1 MESLELNQSN
11 RRLRTVRLAITVGLA
26 MLFLAALLCGLRE
39 VTTAHADPGVRYVD
53 GASGTDTTDCI
64 SPTSPCATI
73 GYALDQAEDFDTI
86 LVAQGTYT
94 ENLVITKTITLE
106 GGYEPGSWSRRLDR
120 YTTID
125 GNQSARVINVEST
138 LSETTMIDGF
148 TITNGDGGIRILL
161 SSVAIQNSKI
171 VYNDRTGWGSGGI
184 TIDRSYVTITNTLI
198 ADNHDGAMLISSAPV
213 DPWVTSNVRIN
224 SSTIANNGSHG
235 IFCSLSW
242 CVFDNSIVWGHEGE
256 DFAGELGRCLV
267 TYSDIEM
274 MEWPGEGNISE
285 DPGFVDPG
293 NGDYHLRLDSPCV
306 DVGNNEY
313 APPTDWEGHPRPL
326 DGDGDV
332 IPVTDMGA
340 DETGLVVA
348 KQADPNPV
356 KPGAQ
361 LTYTIRVTNAS
372 SEDLHAT
379 VTDTLPGHVSPTGIQ
394 TWPTVIT
401 APGGVWTEQFIVTV
415 ETGYAGPLVNVVEVT
430 TEEGA
435 TGAYTETSTS
445 GYVIY
450 LPIILKCC
458 PGLDEHASEWG
469 IYTEG
474 SPTCVNPENVPT
486 PSLDGNALRFAIAG
500 GSPYG
505 NCHYYRNLP
514 SQPYATQFTYT
525 LSFWFT
531 PTTTCNNNPDPPI
544 IQALEFSM
552 SKWDQSKRY
561 EFALQ
566 WQNVGE
572 GGPQWRH
579 WDPNQPEPNRWVAM
593 TPPITQCLQAGQWY
607 LFTLEGEIIDGQV
620 HYRRFAIDDDSYI
633 LDMTTSPVSTPGE
646 PDRLAAAIQL
656 DGNLEESPYDVVVDK
671 VCLRWS
677 QGD

>member
-1 MESLELNQSN
+1 
-11 RRLRTVRLAITVGLA
+11 
-26 MLFLAALLCGLRE
+26 MLFLAALLCGLQE

-53 GASGTDTTDCI
+53 GASGSDTTDCTN
-64 SPTSPCATI
+64 PDNPCATI

-125 GNQSARVINVEST
+125 GDRDQSVEAVIRVEST
-138 LSETTMIDGF
+138 LSETTVIDGF
-148 TITNGDGGIRILL
+148 TITNGDGGIGIGL
-161 SSVAIQNSKI
+161 SSVAIQNCKI
-171 VYNDRTGWGSGGI
+171 VHNHREVWGSGGI

-198 ADNHDGAMLISSAPV
+198 ADNRDGAMLIISTPV
-213 DPWVTSNVRIN
+213 DPRVTSNVRIN

-242 CVFDNSIVWGHEGE
+242 CIVDNSIVWGHEGE

-348 KQADPNPV
+348 KQADPDPV

-401 APGGVWTEQFIVTV
+401 APGGVWTEQFIVTA
-415 ETGYAGPLVNVVEVT
+415 EMGYIGPLVNVVEVT

-474 SPTCVNPENVPT
+474 SPTCVNPENGPT
-486 PSLDGNALRFAIAG
+486 PSLDGNALQFAIAG

-572 GGPQWRH
+572 GGPQWRY

-607 LFTLEGEIIDGQV
+607 LFTLEGEIIDEQV
-620 HYRRFAIDDDSYI
+620 HYRRFAIDDDSYV

-646 PDRLAAAIQL
+646 PDRLAVAIQL
-656 DGNLEESPYDVVVDK
+656 DGNSEEVPYDVVVDK